1 MKKKKHLSPGRA
13 AGKTASYVILFAASF
28 LFMLPFVAMIFNAV
42 KPEYEILGYPPT
54 FFPHEFTLDNFV
66 AVLNNDSM
74 NLIRSL
80 FNSILVSGIRT
91 AFTIY
96 FAAMWGYAL
105 SKLKFPGRKLL
116 FYVVLSAMMVPTA
129 VILLPLYQEMVWFHL
144 KGKLLSLILVINSTT
159 SYAVFIMKQFIDTLP
174 DELLEAG
181 RIDGCSE
188 FQVFHRLVFPLL
200 RNAISAV
207 AIIVFLYIWN
217 DFLWPYMMID
227 DSSKFT
233 VTVAMQYLNG
243 QNFIRYGQLMAATTI
258 SVLPIMVVYFI
269 FQNRFTQGIS
279 LSGSKE

>member
-54 FFPHEFTLDNFV
+54 FFPHEFTLDNFA

-80 FNSILVSGIRT
+80 FNSILVAGIRT

-217 DFLWPYMMID
+217 DFLCPYMMID